1 MLKTQVL
8 KPMKEVQA
16 RERLRRRQLMKT
28 WKTTMMKRMMKTSMR
43 MKEVDLGQ
51 DQAHLTV
58 RKMVKMKKMK
68 IQP

>member
-1 MLKTQVL
+1 
-8 KPMKEVQA
+8 
-16 RERLRRRQLMKT
+16 MKT

-51 DQAHLTV
+51 DQAQAHLKG